1 VALKKPNI
9 QALIDSDNLNNSI
22 IDLDDYICA
31 LCGWGDSLTKLSFQ
45 QKAFYF
51 NQELEREVNNGGF
64 HQYFFNSSGNYANDT
79 VQSLILIGAHK
90 TAKILES
97 ANKIFPNHTVP
108 TERNLRQEFL
118 LQIGEKEEELLEELT
133 QLFLKYED
141 DLNALN
147 IEFVKANK
155 KYF

>member
-1 VALKKPNI
+1 
-9 QALIDSDNLNNSI
+9 
-22 IDLDDYICA
+22 
-31 LCGWGDSLTKLSFQ
+31 
-45 QKAFYF
+45 
-51 NQELEREVNNGGF
+51 
-64 HQYFFNSSGNYANDT
+64 
-79 VQSLILIGAHK
+79 LILIGAHK